1 MARPTLSPRSLG
13 RGAASAGKTAG
24 TGAVRA
30 GSELVAAVGTLVD
43 RAVDRTLLSGER
55 VTSAAE
61 ARRRLAA
68 DEGTEAHASEIQR
81 VLVLSVPVVRRLVRG
96 ARVTKVPW
104 VMVASSVV
112 SVGIAVRT
120 GVRELRVLSSLVAH
134 RLEEAT
140 GQPPDPALVKKLA
153 IELYLHPKR
162 RPDVDGSGRGVVGL
176 TRRWVVG
183 GAFGRKTAKRA
194 GKAFEAAERL
204 DAGELA
210 ARWEAEARP

>member
-1 MARPTLSPRSLG
+1 MDRPTLSARSLG
-13 RGAASAGKTAG
+13 RGAANAGKTAG
-24 TGAVRA
+24 AGAFRA
-30 GSELVAAVGTLVD
+30 GSELVAAVATLVD
-43 RAVDRTLLSGER
+43 RAVDRTILSGER

-61 ARRRLAA
+61 AKRRLAG
-68 DEGTEAHASEIQR
+68 DEDAEAHASEIQR
-81 VLVLSVPVVRRLVRG
+81 VVLLSVPVVRRLVRG
-96 ARVTKVPW
+96 ARVTRIPW

-120 GVRELRVLSSLVAH
+120 GLRELRVLSSLVAH

-140 GQPPDPALVKKLA
+140 GRPPDPALVKKLA

-183 GAFGRKTAKRA
+183 GAFGRNTSKRA

-204 DAGELA
+204 DAGDLA
-210 ARWEAEARP
+210 VRWAERR

>member
-1 MARPTLSPRSLG
+1 MDRSTLSPRSLG

-24 TGAVRA
+24 AGAFRA

-61 ARRRLAA
+61 ARRRLAG
-68 DEGTEAHASEIQR
+68 DEGAEAHASEIQR
-81 VLVLSVPVVRRLVRG
+81 VVVLSVPVVRRLVRG

-140 GQPPDPALVKKLA
+140 GQAPDPALVKKLA

-176 TRRWVVG
+176 TRKWVVG
-183 GAFGRKTAKRA
+183 GAFGRNTSKRA

-210 ARWEAEARP
+210 ARWDDRR